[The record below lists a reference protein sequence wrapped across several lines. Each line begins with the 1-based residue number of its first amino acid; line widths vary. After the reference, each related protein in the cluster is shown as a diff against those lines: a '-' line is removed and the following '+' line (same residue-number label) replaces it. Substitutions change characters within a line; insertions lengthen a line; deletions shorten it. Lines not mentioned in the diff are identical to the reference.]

1 MPKWATQSATCD
13 RSVCGGDWLRRRG
26 LERGVGGEEAGE
38 VEAARVAVETRRRVA
53 VEGAAASCKA
63 RRRVTGEVR
72 QRGVGVGGEQR
83 AGAAASGEAWR
94 RGEARPRGRRVLVSG
109 LTARAVEKL
118 ELSSLARILAT
129 DAKRRRS
136 QILKWIYGLWREF
149 YLFSKIK

>member
-1 MPKWATQSATCD
+1 M
-13 RSVCGGDWLRRRG
+13 
-26 LERGVGGEEAGE
+26 GGEEAGE

-94 RGEARPRGRRVLVSG
+94 RGMERRGRVGEGCSASG
-109 LTARAVEKL
+109 LTARRGFEKR
-118 ELSSLARILAT
+118 ELSMSPRILAT
-129 DAKRRRS
+129 DTQKGRRKYCIAKVDHADFPEKTGAPPS
-136 QILKWIYGLWREF
+136 
-149 YLFSKIK
+149 